1 VFSLSSS
8 KASASI
14 QGQKVIFVSKSIFK
28 EESKKKD
35 LALEKILRREEMTR
49 IVSKK
54 TKRKSRQLIPQRV
67 IIPLS

>member
-1 VFSLSSS
+1 M
-8 KASASI
+8 
-14 QGQKVIFVSKSIFK
+14 FVSKSILK

-54 TKRKSRQLIPQRV
+54 TKRKREGIENYVV
-67 IIPLS
+67 IVS